1 VWLVIAVVAAAYG
14 IGSRAALIG
23 WGALVAFLLLGEIG
37 PLLELPEWIIE
48 LSPFAY
54 VPKLPGTTLTVAP
67 LVVLLGLAAALL
79 LVGLAGFRRRDLA

>member
-1 VWLVIAVVAAAYG
+1 MCIRD
-14 IGSRAALIG
+14 SG

-48 LSPFAY
+48 LSPFAH